1 MAWRKTDFPEPQ
13 AALCEAAG
21 LRWLADVPGGARAA
35 AVYHAEPG
43 YLELEQ
49 IRSGPVSQQAAEHF
63 GSALARTHA
72 AGAAHFGQFPHDGDG
87 FIGQAPLPAVGPRS
101 GSPAEPE
108 SRPESRPESEPE
120 SGPRPESEPEPES
133 EERWGPFYA
142 EYRVLPFGRKAR
154 DHGLITSGDAALIDR
169 LATRLANGVF

>member
-1 MAWRKTDFPEPQ
+1 MTAWRKTDFPEPQ

-108 SRPESRPESEPE
+108 SRPESRPSPSLSPGPGLSPSPSPNPRNGGAPSTPSTACCR
-120 SGPRPESEPEPES
+120 SGVRP
-133 EERWGPFYA
+133 A
-142 EYRVLPFGRKAR
+142 
-154 DHGLITSGDAALIDR
+154 ITD
-169 LATRLANGVF
+169 